1 MPYCDIDDLR
11 LYYDDEG
18 AGPPLILLNGAT
30 GANTTMW
37 YALRPTLV
45 EHYRTLHVEH
55 RAHGRTNNPAGY
67 LGFELLAADLASFIE
82 RLDIAPVH
90 LAGFSDGG
98 ITALALGIERPELVK
113 SIVTIGV
120 NYRVDEPVRAAIEQ
134 LDADLIEQHEPEFA
148 ELLAATHD
156 PHHEPGY
163 WREMVRQNYEN
174 LIQNPA
180 YHESD
185 LARVTT
191 PTLLIAG
198 ETDPAGHLEQM
209 LTMRRAIPNAEMLI
223 VNHGGLDV
231 WDNHLVQDTRP
242 EIVGPAMLEF
252 LARQSH

>member
-1 MPYCDIDDLR
+1 MPYCEVNDIR
-11 LYYDDEG
+11 MYYDD
-18 AGPPLILLNGAT
+18 AGTGSPVVLLNGAT
-30 GANTTMW
+30 GANDTMW
-37 YALRPTLV
+37 HALRPLLV
-45 EHYRTLHVEH
+45 EHLRVLHVEH

-67 LGFELLAADLASFIE
+67 LSFEQLAADLIAFIE
-82 RLDIAPVH
+82 RLDIAPAH

-98 ITALALGIERPELVK
+98 ITALALGMQRPDLVR
-113 SIVTIGV
+113 SIVAVGA

-134 LDADLIEQHEPEFA
+134 LDADVIEEHEPEFA

-185 LARVTT
+185 LARVTA

-198 ETDPAGHLEQM
+198 EADPAAHLEQM
-209 LTMRRAIPNAEMLI
+209 LAMRRAIPSAEMLI
-223 VNHGGLDV
+223 VNHADRDV

-252 LARQSH
+252 LTRQSR